1 MAVQI
6 TCINKDGGNHENPYV
21 AIGRLGWRNP
31 DSSQTGVS
39 TREQMYQFVVDQR
52 GEAYVE
58 SGGHR
63 ARLVGQVSPRGTR
76 YVKTEANSTE
86 RDNLLQLP
94 ECG

>member
-21 AIGRLGWRNP
+21 AIRRLGWRNP
-31 DSSQTGVS
+31 TSGETGVS

-52 GEAYVE
+52 GQAYVE
-58 SGGHR
+58 SGDNR
-63 ARLVGQVSPRGTR
+63 ARLVGQISPRGTR

-86 RDNLLQLP
+86 RDNLLKLP